1 MSAERTAIDDAT
13 IADIKSRVRLSEFI
27 GRTVKLKR
35 VGGEFVG
42 LSPFKDE
49 RTPSF
54 TVNDDKGFYHCFSSG
69 KHGDIIEWVTET
81 QGLNF
86 RQAIDLLASETGTSV
101 ASTPAPTK
109 VKSAP
114 LVPICHY
121 EYQDETGFPYM
132 RVTRFEPKT
141 FRQFHWDC
149 DGWANGKPKTGVIP
163 YRLPEIV
170 ARQNDDIW
178 LVEGEKDADTLASL
192 GLLATTAPGGATAF
206 PRDDMGF
213 LKWFDG
219 RRVYAIPDNDEAGAK
234 WRERVAHGIAD
245 VKFLHL
251 GGPKD
256 VTDYINAGH
265 DIVDLVRLCDVDF
278 DALDAFEP
286 VPPSEPGP
294 IEPEPEPAA
303 PRIKATP
310 FQWIEPKDIPRRP
323 KLYGDHLFR
332 KFVSLLVSPGG
343 LGKSSMA
350 LVECLAMASGRALL
364 VDDRPK
370 NPDKPLTV
378 WYWNGED
385 PQEETQR
392 RVVAAAKHHGLNPA
406 DFVSR
411 LYTDTGREQT
421 ITLGQIARGEITL
434 DEKLFDAL
442 EREIIARGIDVFT
455 IDPFVSSHRM
465 GENDNNAIDAIV
477 KRLNKLADRCNC
489 AVEIVHHV
497 RKPHQAGKE
506 QTDVNDARGA
516 SALLGGVRSARVLN
530 VMSEEIADLARI
542 DQKERLSYFSVTN
555 GKSNM
560 TKRTGELKWRHLADY
575 DLENGP
581 VDDSDRVGV
590 VEHYELPDALSH
602 IPANAVEIALD
613 VASQFDHGRLSSKSP
628 DWFGYLVGP
637 RLGIDADNK
646 ANKETIRLLIS
657 KWVESGVLKI
667 RSAEDKNR
675 VMREYLTIGD
685 DYARPVTTAKAHIPD
700 DDTPF

>member
-101 ASTPAPTK
+101 ASAPAPTK

-170 ARQNDDIW
+170 ARPNDDIW

-251 GGPKD
+251 SGPKD
-256 VTDYINAGH
+256 VTDYVNAGH
-265 DIVDLVRLCDVDF
+265 DIADLVRLCDVDF

-286 VPPSEPGP
+286 VAPSS
-294 IEPEPEPAA
+294 PAA
-303 PRIKATP
+303 PE
-310 FQWIEPKDIPRRP
+310 QEPKAPSITPTKFEWCDPSTIPPREWV
-323 KLYGDHLFR
+323 YDTHLIR
-332 KFVSLLVSPGG
+332 KFVSLTVSPGG
-343 LGKSSMA
+343 LGKSSLA
-350 LVECLAMASGRALL
+350 LVEALSLVVGRPLLADAKTHEG
-364 VDDRPK
+364 
-370 NPDKPLTV
+370 PLRV

-385 PQEETQR
+385 PQEETKR
-392 RVVAAAKHHGLNPA
+392 RVMAAAKHYRLSA
-406 DFVSR
+406 DDLGGR
-411 LYTDTGREQT
+411 LFTDSGRDT
-421 ITLGQIARGEITL
+421 PLVLGHNDRDGITLNE
-434 DEKLFDAL
+434 DLF
-442 EREIIARGIDVFT
+442 ERIETTMIEHGIDVF
-455 IDPFVSSHRM
+455 IADPFVSAHRL
-465 GENDNNAIDAIV
+465 GENDNNAIDALI
-477 KRLNKLADRCNC
+477 KRLGRVADKTNT
-489 AVEIVHHV
+489 AIEIVHHV
-497 RKPHQAGKE
+497 RKPNSTQAE
-506 QTDVNDARGA
+506 TYVNDARGA
-516 SALLGGVRSARVLN
+516 SALIGGVRSARVLN
-530 VMSEEIADLARI
+530 VMSEDVATSGGVPQDLRM
-542 DQKERLSYFSVTN
+542 RHFSVSD
-555 GKSNM
+555 GKANM
-560 TKRTGELKWRHLADY
+560 SPKAGEARWRFLESIN
-575 DLENGP
+575 LENKTA
-581 VDDSDRVGV
+581 DRESDNVGV
-590 VEHYELPDALSH
+590 VTYYELPKEAKQMHDLSRSEDEMRLILSTDDTVRHWDGKGRGRKPKNWLGHRILDALQIH
-602 IPANAVEIALD
+602 GGEHDAAMQRLITGWIKDGTIVTRAAWADGNRNTFLTLPGAVFEA
-613 VASQFDHGRLSSKSP
+613 
-628 DWFGYLVGP
+628 GP
-637 RLGIDADNK
+637 QHH
-646 ANKETIRLLIS
+646 
-657 KWVESGVLKI
+657 
-667 RSAEDKNR
+667 
-675 VMREYLTIGD
+675 
-685 DYARPVTTAKAHIPD
+685 TTD
-700 DDTPF
+700 DDAPF

>member
-1 MSAERTAIDDAT
+1 MIERTQIDDHV
-13 IADIKSRVRLSEFI
+13 IADIKSRITLSDYI

-86 RQAIDLLASETGTSV
+86 RQAIDMLASETGTSV
-101 ASTPAPTK
+101 ASAPAPTK

-114 LVPICHY
+114 LVPVCHY

-149 DGWANGKPKTGVIP
+149 DGWANGKPKTGVLP

-170 ARQNDDIW
+170 ARPNDDIW

-206 PRDDMGF
+206 PRDDIGF

-256 VTDYINAGH
+256 VTDYIEAGH
-265 DIVDLVRLCDVDF
+265 DIADLVRLQDVDF

-286 VPPSEPGP
+286 VAPSEPAPGVS
-294 IEPEPEPAA
+294 EQVSA
-303 PRIKATP
+303 PRVFATP
-310 FQWIEPKDIPRRP
+310 FQWIDAQDIPRRP

-343 LGKSSMA
+343 IGKSSLA
-350 LVECLAMASGRALL
+350 IVEALAMASGRALL

-370 NPDKPLTV
+370 HPDQPLTV

-392 RVVAAAKHHGLNPA
+392 RVVAAAKHHKLKPSDIGN
-406 DFVSR
+406 R

-434 DEKLFDAL
+434 DETLFEAL
-442 EREIIARGIDVFT
+442 EAEIIERGIDVFT

-465 GENDNNAIDAIV
+465 GENDNNAIDAII

-497 RKPHQAGKE
+497 RKPSSGNKE

-530 VMSEEIADLARI
+530 VMGEDIASMAQI
-542 DQKERLSYFSVTN
+542 DAKDRFSYFSVTN

-560 TKRTGELKWRHLADY
+560 TKRSGEGKWRHLADL
-575 DLENGP
+575 DLCNGP
-581 VDDSDRVGV
+581 IGESDHVGV
-590 VEHYELPDALSH
+590 VEYFEVPDALSG

-613 VASQFDHGRLSSKSP
+613 VASSFDHGRLSSKSP

-637 RLGIDADNK
+637 RLGIDAENK
-646 ANKETIRLLIS
+646 ANKEMIRILIS
-657 KWVESGVLKI
+657 KWIESGVLKI

-685 DYARPVTTAKAHIPD
+685 DYAAPVTTAKAHIPD
-700 DDTPF
+700 DDQPF

>member
-1 MSAERTAIDDAT
+1 MSQDRTTIDERVIAE
-13 IADIKSRVRLSEFI
+13 IKARVKPSTVI

-35 VGGEFVG
+35 VGNEFVG
-42 LSPFKDE
+42 LSPFKNE
-49 RTPSF
+49 KTPSF
-54 TVNDDKGFYHCFSSG
+54 TVSDEKLFYHDFSSG
-69 KHGDIIEWVTET
+69 KHGDVIDFLVEMR
-81 QGLNF
+81 GLSF
-86 RQAIDLLASETGTSV
+86 RQAVEELAAESGVDIRAAPE
-101 ASTPAPTK
+101 PTK

-114 LVPICHY
+114 MKPVCHY

-132 RVTRFEPKT
+132 RVTRYEPKT

-163 YRLPEIV
+163 YRLPEII
-170 ARQNDDIW
+170 ARPNDDIW
-178 LVEGEKDADTLASL
+178 LVEGEKDADTLAGL

-206 PRDDMGF
+206 PRDDVGF

-219 RRVYAIPDNDEAGAK
+219 RRVYAIPDNDEAGSK
-234 WRERVAHGIAD
+234 WRERVEHGIAD

-251 GGPKD
+251 GGAKD
-256 VTDYINAGH
+256 VTDYINTGH
-265 DIVDLVRLCDVDF
+265 DVADLVRLCDVDF
-278 DALDAFEP
+278 DAMDEFEP
-286 VPPSEPGP
+286 VPPSVENDDTPP
-294 IEPEPEPAA
+294 A
-303 PRIKATP
+303 PRIIATP
-310 FQWIEPKDIPRRP
+310 FQWVDAQDIPRRP

-343 LGKSSMA
+343 IGKSSLA
-350 LVECLAMASGRALL
+350 LVESLAMASGRALL
-364 VDDRPK
+364 VDDKPK
-370 NPDKPLTV
+370 HPEQPLTV

-392 RVVAAAKHHGLNPA
+392 RVVAAAKHHKLTPEDIGH
-406 DFVSR
+406 R

-434 DEKLFDAL
+434 DEALFESL
-442 EREIIARGIDVFT
+442 EDEIIARGIDVFI

-497 RKPHQAGKE
+497 RKPSSGSKE

-542 DQKERLSYFSVTN
+542 DQKDRFSYFSVTN

-560 TKRTGELKWRHLADY
+560 TKRSGDAKWRHLADF
-575 DLENGP
+575 DLCNGP
-581 VDDSDRVGV
+581 IGESDHVGV
-590 VEHYELPDALSH
+590 VEYFEIPDALSH

-613 VASQFDHGRLSSKSP
+613 VASKFDHGRLSSKSP
-628 DWFGYLVGP
+628 DWFGHLVGP
-637 RLGIDADNK
+637 RLGIDAENK
-646 ANKETIRLLIS
+646 ANKETLRLLIS
-657 KWVESGVLKI
+657 KWIEAGVLKI
-667 RSAEDKNR
+667 RMGEDKNR
-675 VMREYLTIGD
+675 VMREFLTIGD
-685 DYARPVTTAKAHIPD
+685 EYAAPVTTARAHIPD
-700 DDTPF
+700 DDPF